1 MGNRPR
7 IRRLT
12 LIPSGEDEQMR
23 RFRLAR
29 LDEIALASPP
39 YELSQNG
46 HKPAD
51 EAVGEEEPEAEERK
65 ADRE

>member
-12 LIPSGEDEQMR
+12 LIPSGKDESLR

-46 HKPAD
+46 HRPA
-51 EAVGEEEPEAEERK
+51 EEPAPEPDEQEPER
-65 ADRE
+65 E